1 MVTPSSVL
9 EVERLHWY
17 LATLLT
23 ALFSVFN
30 IALLLPAKGRV
41 PDDARRMYTAYVI
54 AIAAWSSNVF
64 LFSYTTNRALS
75 QISCVILHTAAIFI
89 PIFLLDFTQ
98 KFFKFSSR
106 WDRIERICAYGSGV
120 IFTALM
126 IARPTWFI
134 SGLVPKRAYPFFLN
148 PGPLYAV
155 WVLSFFYLVISSH
168 TKMLFAYLNSK
179 GDKKKRIA
187 YFIFPS
193 MIAYLGCMGYF
204 LPVYDI
210 FVFPYPIGCFGSIA
224 LPFIFG
230 YGILKHR
237 MLGIDIFIKKTIVFA
252 GVFVF
257 VYGVFALFL
266 ALGQQ
271 YFVDL
276 LGLPIWTAMV
286 PTILVITLTLR
297 PLEAWLINVTDRY
310 LFQKKIDWK
319 DFIHQF
325 NREVLTQYDLDKIIE
340 STHRVVETTIRP
352 ERFAIYLVDPRED
365 AYTSRSEQFTEAFGA
380 SSKLVEHLSGKRKY
394 LLAQGD
400 ARRGEASEA
409 AMELARTGAVLAVP
423 MIHGEAMIG
432 FMLFGSKKSDEP
444 YSKDDIEILSD
455 LVIAETNAIVIAKQT
470 GERVSARAAEYL
482 GQLADGL
489 SHQYNNILSAVI
501 RQLEMVSV
509 KLEME
514 SAKAGGS
521 ATLDD
526 LNARVKEAV
535 QDADRGTQFAK
546 SVLNHTRPG
555 RVGFDVQD
563 LSSAVEVGVKLVY
576 MKHRDFKT
584 LKLTTDIA
592 KDLPKTWCNITS
604 MQNIFQITVDN
615 AYDAIK
621 MRQEQEPGL
630 EGRIRVAIRHKKL
643 ENVIRIEIEDNGVGM
658 KPHILRSVQAQV
670 PHVTTKGSASE
681 KSGFGAGVNF
691 LGKLVAMHQGKL
703 EYNSEH
709 MNGTVAVIELPVL
722 DRPAEAST
730 ARTDQ
735 PKER

>member
-1 MVTPSSVL
+1 MIPVLFVHFVHVYLGEANERFHKLWIICSYLVAAGFGVLAPYGIYVSDMVPKYGVRHILVPGGGIYFFYMAFFVMNVLVGLLRLFLAYPKAAESKKTQLMILILGSVIGYL
-9 EVERLHWY
+9 GGINNFLIIYDINIHPLHPYGTY
-17 LATLLT
+17 LVAVYIFSMVYSIFRHNFMDMETAIKKATIFSG
-23 ALFSVFN
+23 LF
-30 IALLLPAKGRV
+30 I
-41 PDDARRMYTAYVI
+41 
-54 AIAAWSSNVF
+54 
-64 LFSYTTNRALS
+64 FSY
-75 QISCVILHTAAIFI
+75 
-89 PIFLLDFTQ
+89 
-98 KFFKFSSR
+98 
-106 WDRIERICAYGSGV
+106 GV
-120 IFTALM
+120 
-126 IARPTWFI
+126 
-134 SGLVPKRAYPFFLN
+134 V
-148 PGPLYAV
+148 
-155 WVLSFFYLVISSH
+155 
-168 TKMLFAYLNSK
+168 
-179 GDKKKRIA
+179 
-187 YFIFPS
+187 
-193 MIAYLGCMGYF
+193 
-204 LPVYDI
+204 
-210 FVFPYPIGCFGSIA
+210 
-224 LPFIFG
+224 
-230 YGILKHR
+230 
-237 MLGIDIFIKKTIVFA
+237 
-252 GVFVF
+252 
-257 VYGVFALFL
+257 ALFL
-266 ALGQQ
+266 TLGQQ
-271 YFVDL
+271 YFVEL

-340 STHRVVETTIRP
+340 STHRVVETAIRP
-352 ERFAIYLVDPRED
+352 EKFAIYLVDPRED

-380 SSKLVEHLSGKRKY
+380 SSKLVEHLSGRKKY
-394 LLAQGD
+394 LLTEGEAK
-400 ARRGEASEA
+400 RGEASEA
-409 AMELARTGAVLAVP
+409 VVELAQTGAVLAVP
-423 MIHGEAMIG
+423 MIHGGAMTG
-432 FMLFGSKKSDEP
+432 FMLFGKKKSDEP

-455 LVIAETNAIVIAKQT
+455 LAIAETNAIVIAKQT

-509 KLEME
+509 RLEME

-521 ATLDD
+521 AALDD

-563 LSSAVEVGVKLVY
+563 LSAAVEVGVKLVY

-584 LKLTTDIA
+584 LKLTTEIA

-630 EGRIRVAIRHKKL
+630 EGHIRVAIRHKKL

-709 MNGTVAVIELPVL
+709 MNGTVAIIELPVL
-722 DRPAEAST
+722 DRPVEVST
-730 ARTDQ
+730 AQ
-735 PKER
+735 AKQA